1 VIACEKDQTAIS
13 PVESLRKA
21 GRDLVLYFSSS
32 CSRLGGGGK
41 GEAR

>member
-1 VIACEKDQTAIS
+1 MIACEKDQTAIS

-21 GRDLVLYFSSS
+21 GRGLFLCFCCSS
-32 CSRLGGGGK
+32 SRLGGGGK